1 MTKQKIWHV
10 TPRDDHAGAV
20 SAVAERLGISFPTA
34 LLLYQRGYR
43 TPDEAASFIHL
54 KTEVLRDPFGLPDM
68 DAACDRI
75 LSALHNKEKIV
86 VYGDYDVDGVTS
98 VSLLCLYLKE
108 KGADVT
114 YYIPNRIGEGYGV
127 NREAVAKLVE
137 AGATLMITVDTGVTA
152 VEEIAYASSLGCDTV
167 VTDHHEC
174 HEGLPKAVAVI
185 NPRRPDSAYPF
196 DELAGVGVAFKLVTA
211 LEYAYRKGKGIETEG
226 FLSDICRRY
235 IDLVAL
241 GTVADVMPLRDENRL
256 IVSMG
261 LRLMD
266 TSPRPG
272 IKALL
277 EAADGGKGRQK
288 RKMTASTIGFA
299 LAPRINAA
307 GRIRSATR
315 AVELFLTESPEK
327 AAEIACDLCE
337 INRMRQA
344 EENKIVEQIAA
355 AIADDPAIGSAPVI
369 VLDDE
374 GWNHGVIGIVSSRI
388 TEKYNRPS
396 ILISFDGE
404 MGKGSGRSVK
414 GLNLVDALTH
424 CADLLEKY
432 GGHELAAGLTVKK
445 ENLPALR
452 QRLNEYAE
460 ACLGGE
466 EPEVTMEIDCELL
479 PEEITLRQA
488 EELILLEPCGT
499 MNPVP
504 LFLMSELTVV
514 DAIPIGSG
522 HHTKLILEKEGARF
536 PAVFFGSSPE
546 ELGYVSGDLCDIAF
560 NLNVNE
566 FQGHRSEQLVLR
578 DMRFAEKQNEKIEE
592 GLAQYRQAVEEN
604 GPLSPELLPKRED
617 FVGVY
622 LRLKRSLP
630 AEGGEVCLHT
640 LLREMSDTPG
650 QAGPMTYPRLR
661 LVLDI
666 LTDAGILLCEP
677 VDLSRHGQETFRI
690 SLTNPKQ
697 KVDLEKS
704 CILKRLTARTITPV

>member
-1 MTKQKIWHV
+1 MTKRKTWQV
-10 TPRDDHAGAV
+10 NPRDDHAGSV
-20 SAVAERLGISFPTA
+20 SAIAERLGIAFPTA

-43 TPDEAASFIHL
+43 TPEEASSFLHL
-54 KTEVLRDPFGLPDM
+54 KTEILCDPFDLPDM
-68 DAACDRI
+68 DAACRRI
-75 LSALHNKEKIV
+75 LSALDNKEKIV

-114 YYIPNRIGEGYGV
+114 YYIPNRVGEGYGI
-127 NREAVAKLVE
+127 NREAVQKLVDE
-137 AGATLMITVDTGVTA
+137 GATLMITVDTGVTA
-152 VEEIAYASSLGCDTV
+152 LEEIAYASSLGCDTV

-174 HEGLPKAVAVI
+174 HDTLPQAIAVV
-185 NPRRPDSAYPF
+185 NPRRPDSTYPF

-211 LEYAYRKGKGIETEG
+211 LEYVFRQAKGIPTEG
-226 FLSDICRRY
+226 FLSDLCRQY

-266 TSPRPG
+266 QAPRAG

-277 EAADGGKGRQK
+277 EAADGGKGKQK
-288 RKMTASTIGFA
+288 RKMTASTVGFT

-307 GRIRSATR
+307 GRIRSAAR
-315 AVELFLTESPEK
+315 AVELFLTESEEQ
-327 AAEIACDLCE
+327 AAEIAGELCE

-344 EENKIVEQIAA
+344 EENKIVEQITAR
-355 AIADDPAIGSAPVI
+355 IAEDPTIEESPVI
-369 VLDDE
+369 VLEDE

-396 ILISFDGE
+396 ILISFEDG

-424 CADLLEKY
+424 CADLLVKY

-445 ENLPALR
+445 EDLPAFKK
-452 QRLNEYAE
+452 RLNAYARE
-460 ACLGGE
+460 HLGDE
-466 EPEVTMEIDCELL
+466 EPTVTLEIDCELL
-479 PEEITLRQA
+479 PREITLRQA
-488 EELILLEPCGT
+488 EELTLLEPCGT
-499 MNPVP
+499 TNPVP
-504 LFLMSELTVV
+504 LFLMSNLTVV
-514 DAIPIGSG
+514 ELIPIGSG
-522 HHTKLILEKEGARF
+522 HHTKLILEKDGERF

-546 ELGYVSGDLCDIAF
+546 ELGYLSGDGCDIVF

-578 DMRFAEKQNEKIEE
+578 DMR
-592 GLAQYRQAVEEN
+592 
-604 GPLSPELLPKRED
+604 LSPDREEKMTAALTEYREAREGIGALPCALLPKRED
-617 FVGVY
+617 FVSVY

-630 AEGGEVCLHT
+630 LEGGDVSLHA
-640 LLREMSDTPG
+640 LLRDMSDTPG
-650 QAGPMTYPRLR
+650 PNGPMTYTRLR
-661 LVLDI
+661 LVLDV
-666 LTDAGILLCEP
+666 LTETGILCCEAK
-677 VDLSRHGQETFRI
+677 DLSHPGREIFRI
-690 SLTNPKQ
+690 TLTNPKQ

-704 CILKRLTARTITPV
+704 CILKQLMARTTTPV